1 MSMGGGSFTSDQTTL
16 HRTGATTTAATSDGQ
31 NSTAHRQRFLG
42 LTLAAGSDAATAIVY
57 DAQSAT
63 GTIVARLAAA
73 AGTSASFTAPH
84 SGVKVATNLF
94 VAVTGTASNAL
105 VYWN

>member
-1 MSMGGGSFTSDQTTL
+1 MFQTDAKVTNVA
-16 HRTGATTTAATSDGQ
+16 TGATGSSATSDGQ
-31 NSTAHRQRFLG
+31 ASTAHPQRFLG
-42 LTLAAGSDAATAIVY
+42 LSLTGGSDTATAIVY
-57 DAQSAT
+57 DANSAT
-63 GTIVARLAAA
+63 GTVVARLSALTN
-73 AGTSASFTAPH
+73 TSVSFTAPH

>member
-1 MSMGGGSFTSDQTTL
+1 MFQTDAKAT
-16 HRTGATTTAATSDGQ
+16 HIATGATGASATSDGQ
-31 NSTAHRQRFLG
+31 ATTAHPQRFLG
-42 LTLAAGSDAATAIVY
+42 LSLTGGSDTATAIVY
-57 DAQSAT
+57 DANSAA

-94 VAVTGTASNAL
+94 VAVTGTVSNAL

>member
-1 MSMGGGSFTSDQTTL
+1 MFQTDAKAT
-16 HRTGATTTAATSDGQ
+16 HIATGATGTSATSDGQ
-31 NSTAHRQRFLG
+31 NSAVHPQRFLG
-42 LTLAAGSDAATAIVY
+42 LSLAGGSDAATAIVY

-94 VAVTGTASNAL
+94 VAVTGTVSNAL

>member
-1 MSMGGGSFTSDQTTL
+1 MML
-16 HRTGATTTAATSDGQ
+16 NAAS
-31 NSTAHRQRFLG
+31 
-42 LTLAAGSDAATAIVY
+42 
-57 DAQSAT
+57 
-63 GTIVARLAAA
+63 GTVVARLTALTN
-73 AGTSASFTAPH
+73 TSASFTAPH